1 MKQIIYNKEL
11 VGKTISKT
19 LQSYQ
24 EFWIKFTDDS
34 FVILDSTEKTEG
46 YGYTQKS
53 IEVSTYLSDNT
64 NKNLVKFDLIS
75 QKTYELAC
83 QEQEKTY
90 ELRRQQREKEELE
103 QEQAR
108 ERQLYEQLKNKFN
121 KD

>member
-83 QEQEKTY
+83 QEQ
-90 ELRRQQREKEELE
+90 QREKEELE